1 MPQQDI
7 MNSMTIPGISKMT
20 EETVYFRPAISIIT
34 PFEPKMTPKRELTNI
49 LNLTAAEV
57 EQKLLENYPDEL
69 AMLMMQ
75 KLYVLF
81 SNLNFSTHKKSIAIY
96 LSPVFDKV
104 LYLDIPVEQ
113 KIMVDESFEIRDIV
127 YSKKQNLKY
136 LVLLLSTKEMRMY
149 LGDSSTF
156 VKIVSDFCYP
166 AHDNAN
172 KFPEQ
177 ASNSSDIPERNKI
190 ALDEFLHHIDNT
202 VGIMLNA
209 YHLPLFILGTE
220 NILDHFRNLTKHSA
234 AVIEYVK
241 VSDENPTL
249 DQLTQ
254 ILEPH
259 IADWKL
265 VTQKDL
271 LNQLKDAAGKSKLAV
286 GMKDIWREAMK
297 RNGRLL
303 VMEKNYTYVS
313 RHAGVDNIIYKAV
326 NPYSKFSY
334 VKDAIGNIIEKVL
347 ENSGDV
353 EFVDIGLLKNYDH
366 IALVQYDK

>member
-1 MPQQDI
+1 
-7 MNSMTIPGISKMT
+7 MNSMTIPGISKVT
-20 EETVYFRPAISIIT
+20 DETVYFRPAISIIT
-34 PFEPKMTPKRELTNI
+34 PFEPKMISKRELTNI
-49 LNLTAAEV
+49 LNLATDKV
-57 EQKLLENYPDEL
+57 ERKLLENYSDEL

-75 KLYVLF
+75 KLHVLF

-127 YSKKQNLKY
+127 YSKKQNVKY
-136 LVLLLSTKEMRMY
+136 LVLLLSAKEMRMY
-149 LGDSSTF
+149 LGDSNTF
-156 VKIVSDFCYP
+156 VKIVSDFPSP
-166 AHDNAN
+166 ATANVN
-172 KFPEQ
+172 KFSGQ
-177 ASNSSDIPERNKI
+177 VFCSCDIRERNKI
-190 ALDEFLHHIDNT
+190 ALDEFLHRIDNT

-209 YHLPLFILGTE
+209 YHVPLFILGTE
-220 NILDHFRNLTKHSA
+220 NTADRFKNLTKNTA
-234 AVIEYVK
+234 GIIEYVK
-241 VSDENPTL
+241 VSDENPTIDHL
-249 DQLTQ
+249 KQ

-265 VTQKDL
+265 VIQKDL
-271 LNQLKDAAGKSKLAV
+271 LNQLKAAAGKSKLAV

-313 RHAGVDNIIYKAV
+313 RHAGIDNIIYKAV

-353 EFVDIGLLKNYDH
+353 EFVDTGLLKNYDH
-366 IALVQYDK
+366 IALIQYDE